1 MQAPLLQLEFLAN
14 YIAELS
20 LLDYDML
27 CYPPSII
34 AAAAIFLAKFILLPS
49 KHPWVSITLCSPL
62 ILFSIMFNM
71 HISIEKHLALF
82 SLPGKG
88 LSHDFNEAHAKCS
101 HPKVAI

>member
-34 AAAAIFLAKFILLPS
+34 AAAAIFLAKFILQPT
-49 KHPWVSITLCSPL
+49 KHPWVSITLRSPL
-62 ILFSIMFNM
+62 ILFPVIFSVC
-71 HISIEKHLALF
+71 ISVVETTFIFFIRGKRVISYDLIE
-82 SLPGKG
+82 SR
-88 LSHDFNEAHAKCS
+88 AKI
-101 HPKVAI
+101 VIY